1 MKIFLLKTIYLT
13 QNLSGMKK
21 YLLYLVLPFF
31 LGCAELQQIADQL
44 PTEGG
49 YVSNAEVAAGL
60 RQALDFGIDKQ
71 VSKLTEEDGF
81 FRNELVR
88 ITLPPELQK
97 VDRTLRD
104 VGLDAL
110 ADEGLK
116 VLNRAAEDAVK
127 EATPIFV
134 NALKEITFTFA
145 RNILTGNERAAT
157 DYLADKTTDELYTKF
172 NPVITNSLE
181 EVGANRVWT
190 NIINRYN
197 TLPLTSNVN
206 PDLPDY
212 VTKEALEGVFTM
224 IAVEE
229 KEIRNNFAARTTQ
242 LLKRVFALQD
252 QNGGS

>member
-1 MKIFLLKTIYLT
+1 
-13 QNLSGMKK
+13 MKK
-21 YLLYLVLPFF
+21 YLLLVLLPLFT
-31 LGCAELQQIADQL
+31 GCAELQQIADQI
-44 PTEGG
+44 PSEGG
-49 YVSNAEVAAGL
+49 YISNAEIAAGL
-60 RQALDFGIDKQ
+60 RQALNFGIDKQ
-71 VSKLTEEDGF
+71 VTKLTEEDGF

-134 NALKEITFTFA
+134 NAVKEITFTDA
-145 RNILTGNERAAT
+145 RNILTGNEKAAT
-157 DYLADKTTDELYTKF
+157 TYLANKTTDELYGKF
-172 NPVITNSLE
+172 NPVITNSLD
-181 EVGANRVWT
+181 EVGATQVWT

-197 TLPLTSNVN
+197 ALPLTSSVN

-224 IAVEE
+224 IALEE
-229 KEIRNNFAARTTQ
+229 KEIRNNFSSRTTE
-242 LLKRVFALQD
+242 LLRKVFALQD
-252 QNGGS
+252 